1 MSINHDS
8 NSITSPLESAPM
20 APLRPVGLI
29 YTPLTKK
36 ALLICFAA
44 DCPM

>member
-29 YTPLTKK
+29 YTPLTKRP
-36 ALLICFAA
+36 C
-44 DCPM
+44 